1 MPKMKYCFTFLFLFC
16 IFHINAHQTYID
28 SLKQQ
33 LASRKSESGK
43 IDLAQEISRAYSNT
57 NLDSMVFY
65 SKQTIQLLHHSM
77 ATEKAD
83 SIKLYTLWDISSI
96 YQYVSND
103 SMVFYAQQAVLLSM
117 KNRNSLSF
125 GSEAQALNILV
136 GSLWWAGNY
145 PDSKETY
152 FKAL

>member
-1 MPKMKYCFTFLFLFC
+1 MKYFFTFLFSFC
-16 IFHINAHQTYID
+16 IFHTNAQQTHID

-33 LASRKSESGK
+33 LAAAKSDSAK
-43 IDLAQEISRAYSNT
+43 IDLAQQISTAYSNS

-65 SKQTIQLLHHSM
+65 SKQTIQLLHHST
-77 ATEKAD
+77 AVEKAD
-83 SIKLYTLWDISSI
+83 SVKLHTFWDISSM

-117 KNRNSLSF
+117 KNRNSLSV
-125 GSEAQALNILV
+125 GSEAQALNILA

-152 FKAL
+152 FKALQIA